1 MRAGVRVPMST
12 RVFACVS
19 GGVGAGLESC
29 SKPWPSGSGAERAP
43 QPPPAG
49 AASAEA
55 IHDFGDVIPGVGE
68 GGRGLLEPSPAPAP
82 INNASRALCGAAS
95 SSALPASL
103 VVGLS
108 PGGGPANAQCRRPA
122 AWRPSLRP

>member
-12 RVFACVS
+12 RVFPCVS

-29 SKPWPSGSGAERAP
+29 SKPPPSRSGAERAP

-82 INNASRALCGAAS
+82 INTASRALCGAAS
-95 SSALPASL
+95 SSALPTSL
-103 VVGLS
+103 EVGLS